1 MQKYITIILTCV
13 ILFIFGC
20 STRYYFSNNFDY
32 KFSEYYK
39 IDSVCCAEKI
49 PTDKSKWNK
58 TTYLTN
64 DASFYQYVYII
75 NKDSFNITYTITD
88 LDSLFRI
95 KKNTVIIE

>member
-1 MQKYITIILTCV
+1 MKKYITIFLTCI
-13 ILFIFGC
+13 ILFICGC
-20 STRYYFSNNFDY
+20 STQYYFSNNFDY

-39 IDSVCCAEKI
+39 IDSVCCVEKI

-58 TTYLTN
+58 TAYITDET
-64 DASFYQYVYII
+64 SFYQYIYVI

>member
-1 MQKYITIILTCV
+1 MKKYITIFLTCI
-13 ILFIFGC
+13 ILFICGC
-20 STRYYFSNNFDY
+20 STQYYFSNNFDY

-39 IDSVCCAEKI
+39 IDSVCCVEKI

-58 TTYLTN
+58 TAYIT
-64 DASFYQYVYII
+64 DKASFYQYIYVI

>member
-1 MQKYITIILTCV
+1 MKKYITILLTCV
-13 ILFIFGC
+13 ILIIFGC
-20 STRYYFSNNFDY
+20 STQYSFTNNFDY

-39 IDSVCCAEKI
+39 IDSVCCVEKI

-58 TTYLTN
+58 TAYITEE
-64 DASFYQYVYII
+64 ASFYQYIYVI

>member
-1 MQKYITIILTCV
+1 MKKYITIFLTFI
-13 ILFIFGC
+13 ILFICGC
-20 STRYYFSNNFDY
+20 STQYYFSNNFDY

-39 IDSVCCAEKI
+39 IDSVCCVEKI

-58 TTYLTN
+58 TAYIT
-64 DASFYQYVYII
+64 DKASFYQYIYVI